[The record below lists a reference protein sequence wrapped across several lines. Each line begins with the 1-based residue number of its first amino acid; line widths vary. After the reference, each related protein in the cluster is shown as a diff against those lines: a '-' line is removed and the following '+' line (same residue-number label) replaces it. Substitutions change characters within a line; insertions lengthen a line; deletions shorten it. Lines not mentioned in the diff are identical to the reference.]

1 MIENEKTP
9 DMVNTT
15 DCLEAVNAFKG
26 MKNLLFFVV
35 LLCLLLLQA
44 TFWLRQLGYI
54 DSTDCQGLGC
64 ESVFLLGSCGGRASS
79 DTGAGSAITTST
91 VGDAGTI
98 ESQARLATEEAGD
111 AEMDQPDE
119 SSVSPGPSEA
129 GGKAMKTG
137 PKFTFKCRQACFL
150 IWACNFI
157 LIIASALYCF
167 TLLVSIKISLVGR
180 LGGINHISRAFCLS
194 LFGLVL
200 LLPWQKLFGG
210 VVTGAIYSPQELLC
224 SAAPTSED
232 TAVSEML
239 YYLRFVVLWLVTFLL
254 FIFAQFRSARW
265 AGATLRRL
273 GMIH

>member
-15 DCLEAVNAFKG
+15 DCLEAVNAFKA
-26 MKNLLFFVV
+26 MKNFLFFIV
-35 LLCLLLLQA
+35 LVCLVFLQA

-54 DSTDCQGLGC
+54 DKTDCQGLAG
-64 ESVFLLGSCGGRASS
+64 EAVFLGGSCGGRASV
-79 DTGAGSAITTST
+79 DPDAGSIVATST
-91 VGDAGTI
+91 GGETGTI
-98 ESQARLATEEAGD
+98 EAQAELATEEIG
-111 AEMDQPDE
+111 AESDHPGE
-119 SSVSPGPSEA
+119 SSVASSPAEA
-129 GGKAMKTG
+129 GGKEMKTG
-137 PKFTFKCRQACFL
+137 PKLTFKCRQAALL
-150 IWACNFI
+150 ICVCNFI
-157 LIIASALYCF
+157 LIIASTLYCF

-200 LLPWQKLFGG
+200 LFPWQKLFGG
-210 VVTGAIYSPQELLC
+210 VVAGAIYSPQELLC
-224 SAAPTSED
+224 SAAPTSEA
-232 TAVSEML
+232 TVFSQVL
-239 YYLRFVVLWLVTFLL
+239 YYLRFVMLWLVTFLL